1 MSDTHLV
8 LHAIAIKRHGTA
20 DAIAGVVGL
29 DPGEVSVTLGHLTN
43 DGRVVESQ
51 GRYMLTPM
59 ARFALEGDYS
69 RHYGDLRADQAFID
83 AYEAYERVN
92 VALKTLITDWQTV
105 EVGGERLI
113 NAHTDKDY
121 DAAIIDRLGELHER
135 ADRVLL
141 SLAAGVPRLQI
152 YRDKLLAALEKSED
166 GAIEWVSDARIDS
179 YHTVWFELHEDLLRM
194 LGRER
199 RE

>member
-1 MSDTHLV
+1 MSDPHLV
-8 LHAIAIKRHGTA
+8 LHAIAIKKHGTA
-20 DAIAGVVGL
+20 EAIAGVVGL
-29 DPGEVSVTLGHLTN
+29 DPVEVSATLSRLAA
-43 DGRVVESQ
+43 DGRVVENQ

-69 RHYGDLRADQAFID
+69 RHYDELRGDQPFLD

-92 VALKTLITDWQTV
+92 VTLKSLITDWQTL

-113 NAHTDKDY
+113 NAHADKDY
-121 DAAIIDRLGELHER
+121 DAGIIDRLGDLHER
-135 ADRVLL
+135 ADRVLQ
-141 SLAAGVPRLQI
+141 SLAASLPRLQI

-166 GAIEWVSDARIDS
+166 GAIEWVSDARIES

-199 RE
+199 QE